1 MKSTLINRNSS
12 LDDIREQLTGAW
24 SSKAVRGLT
33 LITTP
38 FATVVMGT
46 MEAGS
51 NILPVIPDKTA
62 LLKWASKSNSGN
74 MVVKAGQQVVQLPEA
89 AVVEMVL
96 WKAPT

>member
-12 LDDIREQLTGAW
+12 LDDIREQLTGVW

-33 LITTP
+33 LIATP
-38 FATVVMGT
+38 FFTVVTGT
-46 MEAGS
+46 MEAGN

-62 LLKWASKSNSGN
+62 LLKWAGKDTSGN

-96 WKAPT
+96 WKAPA